1 MNIDIYRIFNAVGD
15 SILLCT
21 LIKHLK
27 VTQVTYNRA
36 ELDTIREVM
45 KFYDLP
51 DVKFVRRT
59 DQGLIPN
66 QMVDY
71 VRYLHDVKVPLA
83 KPNVEVSPTYAT
95 YQLSSHQ
102 INALDRSMTQE
113 EHNRFVKYPELNR
126 KDITTARTI
135 DSLFVMMQGSKHHIS
150 IDSGTA
156 WLSAAMGIDT
166 TIFSKNSYYFADAYF
181 YMKYINSQ
189 PNVEVH
195 QQDGAGVV
203 VANELQYNMAVLNN
217 RASVGNYENYR
228 SQVNERSRIRW

>member
-21 LIKHLK
+21 LIKHLQ

-36 ELDTIREVM
+36 ELDTLREVM
-45 KFYDLP
+45 KYYDLP
-51 DVKFVRRT
+51 DVEFVQRT

-66 QMVDY
+66 KMVDY

-83 KPNVEVSPTYAT
+83 KPNVEVSSTYAT

-102 INALDRSMTQE
+102 NNALDRSMTQN
-113 EHNRFVKYPELNR
+113 EHNRFIKYPDLNR

-166 TIFSKNSYYFADAYF
+166 TVFSKNSYYFADAYF
-181 YMKYINSQ
+181 YMQYLNTHS
-189 PNVEVH
+189 NVVVH
-195 QQDGAGVV
+195 QQDGEGVV
-203 VANELQYNMAVLNN
+203 IANEMQYNMAVQNN
-217 RASVGNYENYR
+217 RAKVGAYQQYR
-228 SQVNERSRIRW
+228 SAVSERSRIRW